1 MAIKPKSAE
10 DEGEY
15 GYEGDMAMSQLR
27 SIIRNSQAI
36 LDKLEPDTD
45 LPEWV
50 QSKITLAEDYI
61 STASNY
67 LHSELEEGTS
77 SAMKMGVSR
86 GVKLEKPIQRIPTV
100 NKGGRGVHHTVIQK
114 EQVIREAGVPETA
127 GVTDT
132 VEPMPSKAKRTVRK
146 LVDAKKSVNK
156 INTEPSLETK
166 GNDGSNS
173 PIEGGDSGHNE
184 FADKK
189 VN

>member
-36 LDKLEPDTD
+36 LDKLEPTTD

-100 NKGGRGVHHTVIQK
+100 NKGDGRGVHQTVIQK
-114 EQVIREAGVPETA
+114 EQAIRESMPETA
-127 GVTDT
+127 GITDT
-132 VEPMPSKAKRTVRK
+132 VEPKPSKAKRAVRK
-146 LVDAKKSVNK
+146 LVDAKKSVNQ
-156 INTEPSLETK
+156 INTKPSLETK
-166 GNDGSNS
+166 ADGTSS
-173 PIEGGDSGHNE
+173 PIEGGGGSETE